1 MSYNQA
7 RLGVQPS
14 PSHFSN
20 IDQRDWEI
28 CFSPGNG
35 HLRPL
40 RFESAT
46 NNRHTRRDSAR
57 DPGVP
62 QRGASFAGAGANSLL
77 DAAS

>member
-1 MSYNQA
+1 MSYTQA
-7 RLGVQPS
+7 RLGVRPS
-14 PSHFSN
+14 PSHFLD
-20 IDQRDWEI
+20 IDQRDREI
-28 CFSPGNG
+28 RSPETDIF
-35 HLRPL
+35 RPL